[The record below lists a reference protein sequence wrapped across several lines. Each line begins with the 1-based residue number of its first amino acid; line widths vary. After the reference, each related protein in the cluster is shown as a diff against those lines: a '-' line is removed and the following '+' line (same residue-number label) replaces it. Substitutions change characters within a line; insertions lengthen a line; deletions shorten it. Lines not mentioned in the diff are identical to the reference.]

1 MIRWFREHDWLPEIL
16 LFAALFLLLG
26 GFDLSISGPL
36 SLIPS
41 VLSTASLLFVRRLA
55 ALGPIL
61 IATAAVAQ
69 FLIGQSFVFGSLST
83 LITVLLQAAF
93 CSFAIRQ
100 ASVIVSNIAGISML
114 SGLIFAHTETMSIS
128 GLTLSTEN
136 AKWSLLAIG
145 SILTIALNTLAWIF
159 GRLLITRITHVGTS
173 SDRAK
178 MLHDQARLSIEVA
191 RQTERLGI
199 ARDLTDLLVQR
210 VSAVVSLV
218 QGAKYSAKL
227 DASSALRSIDKIDE
241 SSTSAQ
247 QELRRLYD
255 MLHED
260 HKLGTAPPRLE
271 DLEPLVVA
279 MRELGYN
286 ATMKSDGI
294 AYPINEGAELCIFK
308 IVFEALENVKK
319 NTTLGTSVTVDFFW
333 TPAGLQVLVKDNGIE
348 AKNRNSDVSLEDSS
362 YSAAEDLNSLVE
374 IVDGA
379 TLRVLRERAALYEGS
394 IDANRVPGVG
404 FTLSAIFPNL
414 KATAGV

>member
-16 LFAALFLLLG
+16 FFAAIFLLLG
-26 GFDLSISGPL
+26 GFDLVNSGPF

-41 VLSTASLLFVRRLA
+41 ALSAASLLFVRRLSVLA
-55 ALGPIL
+55 PIL
-61 IATAAVAQ
+61 IASSAAAQ
-69 FLIGQSFVFGSLST
+69 FFIGQSFSFGSLAT
-83 LITVLLQAAF
+83 LLTVLMQAAF
-93 CSFAIRQ
+93 CTFAVRQ
-100 ASVIVSNIAGISML
+100 ASVITSNVAGISVL
-114 SGLIFAHTETMSIS
+114 STLIFVHTETLSIA
-128 GLTLSTEN
+128 GLTLSTDN
-136 AKWSLLAIG
+136 AKWLLLAIG
-145 SILTIALNTLAWIF
+145 STLVISLNTLAWIF

-178 MLHDQARLSIEVA
+178 MLHDQARISIEVA

-199 ARDLTDLLVQR
+199 ARDLTDLVVQR

-218 QGAKYSAKL
+218 QGAKYSARL
-227 DASSALRSIDKIDE
+227 DVDSALRSIDKIDE

-286 ATMKSDGI
+286 ATMKSDG
-294 AYPINEGAELCIFK
+294 AGYAINEGAELCIFK

-319 NTTLGTSVTVDFFW
+319 NTILGTSVTVDFFW
-333 TPAGLQVLVKDNGIE
+333 TAAGLQVLVKDNGIE
-348 AKNRNSDVSLEDSS
+348 TKNRNSEVSLEASS
-362 YSAAEDLNSLVE
+362 YSAAEDLASLVE
-374 IVDGA
+374 SVDGA

-394 IDANRVPGVG
+394 IEANRIPGVG
-404 FTLSAIFPNL
+404 FTLSALFPNL